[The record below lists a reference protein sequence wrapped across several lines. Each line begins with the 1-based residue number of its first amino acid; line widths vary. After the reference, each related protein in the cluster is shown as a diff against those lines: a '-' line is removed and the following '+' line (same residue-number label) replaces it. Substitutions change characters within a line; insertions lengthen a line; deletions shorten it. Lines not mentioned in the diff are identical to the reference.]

1 MEIID
6 ISFRDIFV
14 DEKIIIIIIIIM
26 AFPTKLL
33 LLAQYHCILGSMK

>member
-14 DEKIIIIIIIIM
+14 DEKIIIIIIIM

>member
-14 DEKIIIIIIIIM
+14 DEKIIIIIM

>member
-14 DEKIIIIIIIIM
+14 DEKIIIIM

>member
-14 DEKIIIIIIIIM
+14 DEKIIIIIM

-33 LLAQYHCILGSMK
+33 LLAQYHCILGSMR

>member
-6 ISFRDIFV
+6 ISFRDIFL
-14 DEKIIIIIIIIM
+14 DEKIIIIIIM

>member
-6 ISFRDIFV
+6 ISFRYIFV
-14 DEKIIIIIIIIM
+14 DEKIIIIIM

-33 LLAQYHCILGSMK
+33 LLAQYHCILGSMR

>member
-14 DEKIIIIIIIIM
+14 DEKIIIIIM

-33 LLAQYHCILGSMK
+33 LLAQYHFILCSMR

>member
-1 MEIID
+1 MKIID

-14 DEKIIIIIIIIM
+14 DEKIIIIIM